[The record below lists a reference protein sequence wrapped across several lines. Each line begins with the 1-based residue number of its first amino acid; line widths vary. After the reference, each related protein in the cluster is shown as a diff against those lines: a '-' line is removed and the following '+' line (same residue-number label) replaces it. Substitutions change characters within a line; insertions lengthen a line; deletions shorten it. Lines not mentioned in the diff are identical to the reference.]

1 MSPSYRIVDYD
12 AEWPKLFR
20 KERAAIAA
28 AMGIGTR
35 RIEHIGSTSVPG
47 LGAKPIVDMMV
58 GVAKMPSVAEARR
71 QFTSLRKLGYEFR
84 GETVPGTLYVR
95 KAGPPRFNL
104 HMMRSRGAFW
114 ADHLLFRD
122 YLRAHGDV
130 ASRYEELKRELMS
143 TMAHDATAY
152 SGAKT
157 EFIRSV
163 LDRAHAEAEMSHSAG

>member
-1 MSPSYRIVDYD
+1 MTGSLIVQPTGQDLPSH
-12 AEWPKLFR
+12 
-20 KERAAIAA
+20 
-28 AMGIGTR
+28 TR
-35 RIEHIGSTSVPG
+35 NILLLQDGFEVCFANP
-47 LGAKPIVDMMV
+47 P
-58 GVAKMPSVAEARR
+58 
-71 QFTSLRKLGYEFR
+71 KLGYEFR